1 MQTIYDHESPQ
12 FYKRQVA
19 QRFDRAATTYDAYGQ
34 FQQLVLDYL
43 AKTIPVDQADSVLDL
58 GTGTGRALP
67 LLSSI
72 LSPELLLAVDLSS
85 QMLAQARSSA
95 QREPQITVPD
105 NSAFVCADAES
116 LPFCEESFALVFSSL
131 ALQWCLHPKVLFDGL
146 FRVLK
151 PGGHLV
157 FATLCQGSM
166 TEINQ
171 AWQGVDDEPRINRYA
186 SLDGLLNQLSV
197 SSFRTASARLESM
210 TMFFESP
217 EKAMHSINKVGAG
230 LVADAREPISPSRWK
245 AFLKQYERQRTNTGI
260 PLSYQVAFVVA
271 QKPF

>member
-19 QRFDRAATTYDAYGQ
+19 QRFDRAATTYDVYGQ

-43 AKTIPVDQADSVLDL
+43 AKTIPVEQADSVLDL

-85 QMLAQARSSA
+85 QMLAQARSAS
-95 QREPQITVPD
+95 QKEPQITVPD
-105 NSAFVCADAES
+105 SAFVCADAES
-116 LPFCEESFALVFSSL
+116 LPFCDESFALVFSSL

-146 FRVLK
+146 LRVLK

-166 TEINQ
+166 AEVNQ

-186 SLDGLLNQLSV
+186 ALDVLLNQLSV
-197 SSFRTASARLESM
+197 SSFCTASARLESM

-230 LVADAREPISPSRWK
+230 LVADARQPISPSRWK
-245 AFLKQYERQRTNTGI
+245 AFLKQYERQRTNAGI
-260 PLSYQVAFVVA
+260 PLSYQVAFVIA